1 VLLLEPRG
9 AVRLRIAA
17 IGDVA
22 MIGRVRERVRRDGW
36 DAPLAAAAPAL
47 AAAHVGFANLECP
60 VGEPAWVVSG
70 KSPEFWQEDGVAPAL
85 RRAHVEIV
93 SLANNHVMDCGPRG
107 LARTREACLAA
118 GLLPIGAGANLD
130 EARAPA
136 RIEREG
142 VRVVA
147 LAYGTAGRD
156 RAASGT
162 PGIAPLDLDVVR
174 EDLLRWRR
182 EADLLMVSAHWGSMY
197 VDYPP
202 PRVLELARLLAE
214 SADLVLGHHPH
225 VLQGWRRVGRHLAL
239 FSLGDACFDPRAGEV
254 HATVAEYKRAESGVL
269 TVSWADE
276 PGLEIVPLV
285 LDDDGVPRVP
295 DAARAAAQ
303 CARLASLAAG
313 LDSAEARFASE
324 AAPVLLRYEIES
336 LKSYLKRGR
345 LDRALRLL
353 GTLRPRHLPVL
364 WQALRKLGRTA

>member
-1 VLLLEPRG
+1 M
-9 AVRLRIAA
+9 
-17 IGDVA
+17 GDVA
-22 MIGRVRERVRRDGW
+22 MIGRVRARARREGW

-60 VGEPAWVVSG
+60 IGAPAWVAPG
-70 KSPEFWQEDGVAPAL
+70 KSPEFWQEEEVAAAV
-85 RRAHVEIV
+85 RRAHVAIV

-107 LARTREACLAA
+107 LARTRDACLAA
-118 GLLPIGAGANLD
+118 GLLPIGAGADLD

-136 RIEREG
+136 RLEREG

-156 RAASGT
+156 RASPGS
-162 PGIAPLDLDVVR
+162 PGIAPLDPDLVR
-174 EDLLRWRR
+174 EDLLRWRG
-182 EADLLMVSAHWGSMY
+182 EADLLLVSAHWGSMY

-214 SADLVLGHHPH
+214 SADIVLGHHPH
-225 VLQGWRRVGRHLAL
+225 VLQGWRRTGRHLTL
-239 FSLGDACFDPRAGEV
+239 FSLGDACFDPRAGEL
-254 HATVAEYKRAESGVL
+254 HATVSEDKRAESGVL
-269 TVSWADE
+269 TVSWADQ
-276 PGLEIVPLV
+276 PGLEIAPLA
-285 LDDDGVPRVP
+285 LDEDGVPRVP

-303 CARLASLAAG
+303 CARLVALAEG
-313 LDSAEARFASE
+313 LEGAAARFASE

-345 LDRALRLL
+345 IDRALRLL